1 MNMEVVLNFL
11 EALKNNNNKEWF
23 DKNREV
29 YKKAKTVF
37 DSFVNILILEAKKV
51 DKSIDITEPKESV
64 FRIFRDVRFSKNKSP
79 YKTNFGAYIKRGG
92 RKSIY
97 PGYYIHIEPG
107 DSFIA
112 GGIYMP
118 EPGVLKAVRE
128 RIFEY
133 TDEFKAILNS
143 AEFKKHFDGMYD
155 EKLKNSPRG
164 FPKDF
169 PDVELL
175 KYKHYI
181 VSEPVKDKFWLSP
194 NVIKNIKGIFK
205 AQYPFNQFINKA
217 IKEKK

>member
-1 MNMEVVLNFL
+1 MDLKIVLDFL
-11 EALKNNNNKEWF
+11 GELKNNNNKGWF
-23 DKNREV
+23 DKNRDV
-29 YKKAKTVF
+29 YKEAKMEF
-37 DSFVNILILEAKKV
+37 EDFINILILEIKKI
-51 DKSIDITEPKESV
+51 DKEIDITLPKECV

-118 EPGVLKAVRE
+118 EPAVLKAVRE
-128 RIFEY
+128 RVFDH
-133 TDEFKAILNS
+133 TDEFKKILNS
-143 AEFKKHFDGMYD
+143 AEFKKRFDGMYD
-155 EKLKNSPRG
+155 EKLKNAPRG

-194 NVIKNIKGIFK
+194 DVIKNTKEIFK
-205 AQYPFNQFINKA
+205 AQYTFNQFINKA

>member
-1 MNMEVVLNFL
+1 MDLKIVMDFL
-11 EALKNNNNKEWF
+11 GGLKINNNKEWF
-23 DKNREV
+23 DKNRDQ
-29 YKKAKTVF
+29 YKKSKSEF
-37 DSFVNILILEAKKV
+37 EELVNILILEAKSV
-51 DKSIDITEPKESV
+51 DKSIDINEPKESV

-97 PGYYIHIEPG
+97 PGYYVHIEPG

-118 EPGVLKAVRE
+118 EPAVLKAVRE
-128 RIFEY
+128 RVFEH
-133 TDEFKAILNS
+133 TDEFKKILNS
-143 AEFKKHFDGMYD
+143 SEFKKHFDGMYN
-155 EKLKNSPRG
+155 EKLKNGPRG

-169 PDVELL
+169 PDIELL

-181 VSEPVKDKFWLSP
+181 VSEPVKDNFWLSAD
-194 NVIKNIKGIFK
+194 VIKNIKGIFK

-217 IKEKK
+217 IKG